1 MFSQAQFKKLG
12 ALGSKG
18 EDYASCTRQEKPSP
32 GPVAPVYRKRI
43 NVACLFRAKSG
54 AAGVA
59 DAVQTAGGAAL
70 QPQPHGGTAL
80 SQHGGESWAAARGEE
95 NESWLLGGFC
105 NTTMLFLGLNCQ
117 VWVQEHPYRQDLR
130 GNPLKSLKFRGE
142 IQGSV
147 DYPSQGGRYC

>member
-12 ALGSKG
+12 APGSKG

-70 QPQPHGGTAL
+70 QPQPHGRTAL
-80 SQHGGESWAAARGEE
+80 SQHGGVEE
-95 NESWLLGGFC
+95 PEAEDCLRKGSTPDGTGSLTEVPCVAC
-105 NTTMLFLGLNCQ
+105 NALA
-117 VWVQEHPYRQDLR
+117 
-130 GNPLKSLKFRGE
+130 
-142 IQGSV
+142 
-147 DYPSQGGRYC
+147 